1 MSSPPRPPKPTHPHA
16 SAKRGFRAVGSL
28 WGSSTKTLCGI
39 FASQK
44 KNSPGPEQ
52 LNLKRSARAA
62 QTSRQAGT
70 VRIPVRSHLRLVRIP
85 DSNSATI
92 SELVAGGMS
101 LCTHLRSPIAR

>member
-1 MSSPPRPPKPTHPHA
+1 MEKWTAGLGLAAIGSVQPPSPPAPPKPTHPHA

-28 WGSSTKTLCGI
+28 WGSSTKTLCGM

-62 QTSRQAGT
+62 QTS
-70 VRIPVRSHLRLVRIP
+70 
-85 DSNSATI
+85 
-92 SELVAGGMS
+92 
-101 LCTHLRSPIAR
+101 